1 MGTSDEVFVRKLRSF
16 ASRTHLELHIDAAMR
31 GENAE
36 EDYIDVYAS
45 SRARRVARHAKAAST
60 TLESQRR
67 ERHLLLEAVTQQK
80 ELLDV
85 EQKRADDAEDEL
97 EKVTAQADAL
107 SKKLDDLMS
116 TFMSRKL
123 LERTCETPTPSSS
136 VAATSTLQ
144 LENERLKREM
154 YDMEKRHAAEIADLR
169 ADLRADKPNAL
180 TAEERRRLLTEIAEA
195 RKEIAVAKE
204 ARAKAL
210 SEAIDLRTKLESL
223 GAAASVNGVSGAN
236 NAFTPAASV
245 NGVSGANNA
254 STPPKTPEWANID
267 WDAAHAEMDSIK
279 AEKQRITPK
288 LDSGKLPSL
297 EEEIDWEAAYSDIDA
312 TRARRKILS

>member
-1 MGTSDEVFVRKLRSF
+1 MVEVMGTSDEVFVRKLRSF

-154 YDMEKRHAAEIADLR
+154 YDMEKRHAAEVADLR

-236 NAFTPAASV
+236 NA
-245 NGVSGANNA
+245 
-254 STPPKTPEWANID
+254 STPPKTPEWEWANID
-267 WDAAHAEMDSIK
+267 WDAAYAEMDSIK

>member
-1 MGTSDEVFVRKLRSF
+1 MVEVMGTSDEVFVRKLRSF

-236 NAFTPAASV
+236 NA
-245 NGVSGANNA
+245 

-267 WDAAHAEMDSIK
+267 SEWANIDWDAAYAEMDSIK

>member
-1 MGTSDEVFVRKLRSF
+1 MVEVMGTSDEVFVRKLRSF

-36 EDYIDVYAS
+36 EDYMDVYAS

-236 NAFTPAASV
+236 NA
-245 NGVSGANNA
+245 

-267 WDAAHAEMDSIK
+267 SEWANIDWDAAYAEMDSIK

>member
-1 MGTSDEVFVRKLRSF
+1 MVEVMGTSDEVFVRKLRSF

-236 NAFTPAASV
+236 NA
-245 NGVSGANNA
+245 

-267 WDAAHAEMDSIK
+267 SEWANIYWDAAYAEMDSIK

>member
-169 ADLRADKPNAL
+169 ADLRADKPNVL

-236 NAFTPAASV
+236 NA
-245 NGVSGANNA
+245 

-267 WDAAHAEMDSIK
+267 SEWANIDWDAAYAEMDSIK

>member
-1 MGTSDEVFVRKLRSF
+1 MVEVMGTSDEVFVRKLRSF

-236 NAFTPAASV
+236 NA
-245 NGVSGANNA
+245 

-267 WDAAHAEMDSIK
+267 WDAAYAEMDSIK

>member
-67 ERHLLLEAVTQQK
+67 ERHLLLKAVTQQK

-236 NAFTPAASV
+236 NA
-245 NGVSGANNA
+245 

-267 WDAAHAEMDSIK
+267 SEWANIDWDAAYAEMDSIK

>member
-1 MGTSDEVFVRKLRSF
+1 MVEVMGTSDEVFVRKLRSF

-123 LERTCETPTPSSS
+123 LERTCETLTPSSS

-236 NAFTPAASV
+236 NA
-245 NGVSGANNA
+245 

-267 WDAAHAEMDSIK
+267 SEWANIDWDAAYAEMDSIK

>member
-1 MGTSDEVFVRKLRSF
+1 MVEVMGTSDEVFVRKLRSF

-123 LERTCETPTPSSS
+123 LERTCETPTPASS

-236 NAFTPAASV
+236 NA
-245 NGVSGANNA
+245 

-267 WDAAHAEMDSIK
+267 SEWANIDWDAAYAEMDSIK

>member
-1 MGTSDEVFVRKLRSF
+1 
-16 ASRTHLELHIDAAMR
+16 MR

-236 NAFTPAASV
+236 NA
-245 NGVSGANNA
+245 

-267 WDAAHAEMDSIK
+267 SEWANIDWDAAYAEMDSIK

>member
-210 SEAIDLRTKLESL
+210 SEAIELRTKLESL
-223 GAAASVNGVSGAN
+223 GA
-236 NAFTPAASV
+236 AASV

-267 WDAAHAEMDSIK
+267 WDAAYAEMDSIK

>member
-236 NAFTPAASV
+236 NA
-245 NGVSGANNA
+245 
-254 STPPKTPEWANID
+254 STPPKTPEWDIDWDID
-267 WDAAHAEMDSIK
+267 WDAAYAEMDSIK

>member
-169 ADLRADKPNAL
+169 ANLRADKPNAL

-210 SEAIDLRTKLESL
+210 SEAIELRTKLESL
-223 GAAASVNGVSGAN
+223 GA
-236 NAFTPAASV
+236 AASV

-267 WDAAHAEMDSIK
+267 WDAAYAEMDSIK

>member
-1 MGTSDEVFVRKLRSF
+1 MVEVMGTSDEVFVRKLRSF

-80 ELLDV
+80 ELLNV

-123 LERTCETPTPSSS
+123 LERTCETLTPSSS

-236 NAFTPAASV
+236 NA
-245 NGVSGANNA
+245 

-267 WDAAHAEMDSIK
+267 SEWANIDWDAAYAEMDSIK

>member
-123 LERTCETPTPSSS
+123 LERTCETLTPSSS

-236 NAFTPAASV
+236 NA
-245 NGVSGANNA
+245 

-267 WDAAHAEMDSIK
+267 SEWANIDWDAAYAEMDSIK

>member
-1 MGTSDEVFVRKLRSF
+1 MVEVMGTSDEVFVRKLRSF

-180 TAEERRRLLTEIAEA
+180 TAEERRRLLT
-195 RKEIAVAKE
+195 
-204 ARAKAL
+204 
-210 SEAIDLRTKLESL
+210 
-223 GAAASVNGVSGAN
+223 
-236 NAFTPAASV
+236 
-245 NGVSGANNA
+245 
-254 STPPKTPEWANID
+254 
-267 WDAAHAEMDSIK
+267 
-279 AEKQRITPK
+279 
-288 LDSGKLPSL
+288 
-297 EEEIDWEAAYSDIDA
+297 
-312 TRARRKILS
+312 

>member
-236 NAFTPAASV
+236 NA
-245 NGVSGANNA
+245 
-254 STPPKTPEWANID
+254 STPPKLPHRLASTPPEWANID
-267 WDAAHAEMDSIK
+267 WDAAYAEMDSIK

>member
-1 MGTSDEVFVRKLRSF
+1 MVEVMGTSDEVFVRKLRSF

-154 YDMEKRHAAEIADLR
+154 HDMEKRHAAEIADLR

-236 NAFTPAASV
+236 NA
-245 NGVSGANNA
+245 
-254 STPPKTPEWANID
+254 STPPKTPEWEWANID
-267 WDAAHAEMDSIK
+267 WDAAYAEMDSIK

-312 TRARRKILS
+312 TRARRKMLS

>member
-1 MGTSDEVFVRKLRSF
+1 MVEVMGTSDEVFVRKLRSF
-16 ASRTHLELHIDAAMR
+16 SSRTHLELHIDAAMR

-236 NAFTPAASV
+236 NA
-245 NGVSGANNA
+245 

-267 WDAAHAEMDSIK
+267 SEWANIDWDAAYAEMDSIK

-288 LDSGKLPSL
+288 LDSGKLHSL

>member
-236 NAFTPAASV
+236 NA
-245 NGVSGANNA
+245 

-267 WDAAHAEMDSIK
+267 SEWANIDWDAAYAEMDSIK
-279 AEKQRITPK
+279 AEKQHITPK

>member
-236 NAFTPAASV
+236 NA
-245 NGVSGANNA
+245 
-254 STPPKTPEWANID
+254 STPPKTPEWEWANID
-267 WDAAHAEMDSIK
+267 WDAAYAEMDSIK

-312 TRARRKILS
+312 TRARRKMLS

>member
-123 LERTCETPTPSSS
+123 LERTCETPTPSTS

-154 YDMEKRHAAEIADLR
+154 HDMEKRHAAEIADLR

-236 NAFTPAASV
+236 NA
-245 NGVSGANNA
+245 

-267 WDAAHAEMDSIK
+267 WDAAYAEMDSIK

>member
-1 MGTSDEVFVRKLRSF
+1 MVEVMGTSDEVFVRKLRSF

-80 ELLDV
+80 ELLNV

-236 NAFTPAASV
+236 NA
-245 NGVSGANNA
+245 

-267 WDAAHAEMDSIK
+267 WDAAYAEMDSIK

-312 TRARRKILS
+312 MRARRKILS

>member
-1 MGTSDEVFVRKLRSF
+1 MVEVMGTSDEVFVRKLRSF

-236 NAFTPAASV
+236 NA
-245 NGVSGANNA
+245 

-267 WDAAHAEMDSIK
+267 WANIDWDAAYAEMDSIK

>member
-1 MGTSDEVFVRKLRSF
+1 MFVRERCSF
-16 ASRTHLELHIDAAMR
+16 AARTHRERHIGAAMR
-31 GENAE
+31 GEDAE
-36 EDYIDVYAS
+36 DDYIDVYAS
-45 SRARRVARHAKAAST
+45 SRARRAVRHAKAAAMT
-60 TLESQRR
+60 VESQRR

-123 LERTCETPTPSSS
+123 LERALETPSSS

-154 YDMEKRHAAEIADLR
+154 HDMEKRHAAEIADLR
-169 ADLRADKPNAL
+169 ADLRADNSNPL
-180 TAEERRRLLTEIAEA
+180 TTEERRRLLTEIADA

-210 SEAIDLRTKLESL
+210 SEAIELRTKLESL
-223 GAAASVNGVSGAN
+223 GAAASVNGVSDAN
-236 NAFTPAASV
+236 NV
-245 NGVSGANNA
+245 

-267 WDAAHAEMDSIK
+267 WDAAYAEMDSIK

-297 EEEIDWEAAYSDIDA
+297 EEEIDWEAAYQDIDA
-312 TRARRKILS
+312 TRARRKIL

>member
-1 MGTSDEVFVRKLRSF
+1 MVEVMGTSDEVFVRKLRSF

-236 NAFTPAASV
+236 NA
-245 NGVSGANNA
+245 
-254 STPPKTPEWANID
+254 STPPKTPEGPTGTPDWANID
-267 WDAAHAEMDSIK
+267 WDAAYAEMDSIK

>member
-1 MGTSDEVFVRKLRSF
+1 MVEVMGTSDEVFVRKLRSF

-154 YDMEKRHAAEIADLR
+154 YDMEKRHAAEVADLR

-236 NAFTPAASV
+236 NA
-245 NGVSGANNA
+245 

-267 WDAAHAEMDSIK
+267 SEWANIDWDAAYAEMDSIK

>member
-123 LERTCETPTPSSS
+123 LERALETPSSS

-236 NAFTPAASV
+236 NA
-245 NGVSGANNA
+245 

-267 WDAAHAEMDSIK
+267 WDAAYAEMDSIK

>member
-1 MGTSDEVFVRKLRSF
+1 MVEVMGTSDEVFVRKLRSF

-236 NAFTPAASV
+236 NA
-245 NGVSGANNA
+245 
-254 STPPKTPEWANID
+254 STPPKTPEWEWANID
-267 WDAAHAEMDSIK
+267 WDAAYAEMDSIK

-312 TRARRKILS
+312 TRARRKMLS

>member
-169 ADLRADKPNAL
+169 ADLRADKPNVL

-236 NAFTPAASV
+236 NAP
-245 NGVSGANNA
+245 
-254 STPPKTPEWANID
+254 TPPKTPEWANID
-267 WDAAHAEMDSIK
+267 SEWANIDWDAAYAEMDSIK

>member
-1 MGTSDEVFVRKLRSF
+1 MVEVMGTSDEVFVRKLRSF

-31 GENAE
+31 GENAD

-236 NAFTPAASV
+236 NA
-245 NGVSGANNA
+245 

-267 WDAAHAEMDSIK
+267 WDAAYAEMDSIK

-312 TRARRKILS
+312 MRAHQGGETAHHAKVR

>member
-80 ELLDV
+80 ELLNV

-236 NAFTPAASV
+236 NA
-245 NGVSGANNA
+245 

-267 WDAAHAEMDSIK
+267 WDAAYAEMDSIK

>member
-236 NAFTPAASV
+236 NA
-245 NGVSGANNA
+245 
-254 STPPKTPEWANID
+254 STPPKTPKTLNEWANID
-267 WDAAHAEMDSIK
+267 WDAAYAEMDSIK

>member
-80 ELLDV
+80 ELLNV

-123 LERTCETPTPSSS
+123 LERTCETPTPASS

-236 NAFTPAASV
+236 NA
-245 NGVSGANNA
+245 

-267 WDAAHAEMDSIK
+267 SEWANIDWDAAYAEMDSIK

>member
-80 ELLDV
+80 ELLNV

-123 LERTCETPTPSSS
+123 LERTCETLTPSSS

-236 NAFTPAASV
+236 NA
-245 NGVSGANNA
+245 

-267 WDAAHAEMDSIK
+267 SEWANIDWDAAYAEMDSIK

>member
-1 MGTSDEVFVRKLRSF
+1 MVEVMGTSDEVFVRKLRSF

-80 ELLDV
+80 ELLNV

-236 NAFTPAASV
+236 NA
-245 NGVSGANNA
+245 

-267 WDAAHAEMDSIK
+267 WDAAYAEMDSIK

>member
-80 ELLDV
+80 ELLNV

-236 NAFTPAASV
+236 NAP
-245 NGVSGANNA
+245 
-254 STPPKTPEWANID
+254 TPPKTPEWANID
-267 WDAAHAEMDSIK
+267 SEWANIDWDAAYAEMDSIK

>member
-1 MGTSDEVFVRKLRSF
+1 MVEVMGTSDEVFVRKLRSF

-123 LERTCETPTPSSS
+123 LERTCETPTPSTS

-236 NAFTPAASV
+236 NA
-245 NGVSGANNA
+245 

-267 WDAAHAEMDSIK
+267 WDAAYAEMDSIK